1 MKVSITASD
10 CVDILGNQMYF
21 FFLNDDS
28 PIHTA
33 GSVQS
38 WFEEH
43 EDAFQHIPC
52 SAKFPDLYMIKL
64 LGQF

>member
-1 MKVSITASD
+1 MGT
-10 CVDILGNQMYF
+10 LGKQMHPIIQTLF
-21 FFLNDDS
+21 RNEAVFQNDNV

-43 EDAFQHIPC
+43 ESELPTSSLASTITRFEHH
-52 SAKFPDLYMIKL
+52 
-64 LGQF
+64 